1 MHNSGKKILHNL
13 KFYSLKQSVLKESIY
28 FMINENYWAKYIK
41 INAESNIKNLNYILK
56 TYYSKKI
63 YNKSF
68 WNNYLNVL
76 SNKLMQIYNKIIL
89 NYSINANKSNDYI
102 NLKNNI
108 YYWFKLCKKHNVKL
122 RIIYRQNNNITSS
135 RYSYI
140 YEYARNIKKITSFH
154 NLITTPCVVY
164 DDIEYHNDYH
174 EPYNIN
180 SSIMLMENFVEYN
193 RVIE

>member
-1 MHNSGKKILHNL
+1 MQYFILLSIFPPEIVNIIFKFILMHNSGKKILHNL

-122 RIIYRQNNNITSS
+122 RI
-135 RYSYI
+135 
-140 YEYARNIKKITSFH
+140 
-154 NLITTPCVVY
+154 
-164 DDIEYHNDYH
+164 
-174 EPYNIN
+174 
-180 SSIMLMENFVEYN
+180 
-193 RVIE
+193 